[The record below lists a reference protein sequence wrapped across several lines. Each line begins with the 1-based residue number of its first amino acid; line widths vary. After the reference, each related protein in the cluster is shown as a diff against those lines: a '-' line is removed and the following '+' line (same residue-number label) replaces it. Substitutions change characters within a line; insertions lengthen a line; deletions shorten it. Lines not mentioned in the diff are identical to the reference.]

1 MLIKWVADRV
11 VALVGLIILAPL
23 LLVVAVLARVRMPDG
38 PVIFR
43 QERVGRRGKSFTLY
57 KFRTMVMHHQ
67 GAAISVG
74 GEGRITPFGAKLRRY
89 KLDELPQLWNV
100 LIGDMSL
107 VGPRPD
113 VPSEI
118 EKLTLEQKRIL
129 DVRPGITSPA
139 SLKYRNEERIL
150 QGKEDPL
157 RYYDEV
163 VLPDKIRM
171 NLDYVDNWS
180 LWRDVVCIVK
190 TVL

>member
-1 MLIKWVADRV
+1 
-11 VALVGLIILAPL
+11 
-23 LLVVAVLARVRMPDG
+23 
-38 PVIFR
+38 
-43 QERVGRRGKSFTLY
+43 
-57 KFRTMVMHHQ
+57 MHHQ

-180 LWRDVVCIVK
+180 LWKDVVCIVK

>member
-1 MLIKWVADRV
+1 
-11 VALVGLIILAPL
+11 
-23 LLVVAVLARVRMPDG
+23 
-38 PVIFR
+38 
-43 QERVGRRGKSFTLY
+43 
-57 KFRTMVMHHQ
+57 MVMHHQ

-180 LWRDVVCIVK
+180 LWKDVVCIVK

>member
-23 LLVVAVLARVRMPDG
+23 LLVVAVLARMRMPDG

-43 QERVGRRGKSFTLY
+43 QERVGRRGRSFTLY
-57 KFRTMVMHHQ
+57 KVRTRVMPHQ

-74 GEGRITPFGAKLRRY
+74 GDGRRTPFGAKLRRY

-180 LWRDVVCIVK
+180 LWKDVVCIVR

>member
-43 QERVGRRGKSFTLY
+43 QERVGRGGRSFTLY

-67 GAAISVG
+67 GAAISGG

-180 LWRDVVCIVK
+180 LWKDVVCIVK

>member
-1 MLIKWVADRV
+1 
-11 VALVGLIILAPL
+11 
-23 LLVVAVLARVRMPDG
+23 
-38 PVIFR
+38 
-43 QERVGRRGKSFTLY
+43 
-57 KFRTMVMHHQ
+57 
-67 GAAISVG
+67 
-74 GEGRITPFGAKLRRY
+74 
-89 KLDELPQLWNV
+89 
-100 LIGDMSL
+100 MSL

-180 LWRDVVCIVK
+180 LWKDVVCIVR

>member
-1 MLIKWVADRV
+1 
-11 VALVGLIILAPL
+11 
-23 LLVVAVLARVRMPDG
+23 
-38 PVIFR
+38 
-43 QERVGRRGKSFTLY
+43 
-57 KFRTMVMHHQ
+57 MVMHHQ

-180 LWRDVVCIVK
+180 LWKDVVCIVR

>member
-43 QERVGRRGKSFTLY
+43 QERVGRRGRSFTLY
-57 KFRTMVMHHQ
+57 KFRTRVMHHQ

-180 LWRDVVCIVK
+180 LWKDVVCIVR

>member
-57 KFRTMVMHHQ
+57 KFRTMVMQHQ

-180 LWRDVVCIVK
+180 LWKDVVCIVK